1 MITIRAAATSLI
13 LAACLALTGAGRA
26 APPAPDPASVSTFPL
41 TQVRLLD
48 GPFKRSE
55 ALNLA
60 YVHAID
66 IDRLLAPFRIEAG
79 LKPKGELYPNWESTG
94 LQGHT
99 AGHYLTAL
107 AQAWAATGD
116 AEAKR
121 RLDTMIGELAECQLA
136 NGNGYVGAVPK
147 SRELWASVAAGTLK
161 VERFG
166 LNGAWVPWYNL
177 HKLFAG
183 LRDAYLIGGNAQ
195 ARDVL
200 VALTDWAGGLLATL
214 SDAQVQQMLG
224 AEHGGMNE
232 VIADVFALTGERRY
246 LDLAQRFSHR
256 ALLEPLARHE
266 DPLTGLHANT
276 QIPKVVGYGRIA
288 ELGGNPIGRDAAAF
302 FWDTVVHKRSVAF
315 GGNSVREHFNAAD
328 DFAPMLE
335 SREGPETCNTYNMLR
350 LTELLFRSKPAAE
363 YADYYERALYNHILS
378 TQHPEHGGF
387 VYFTPIRPRHYRVY
401 SQPSQCFWCCV
412 GTGMENQG
420 KHGHFVYAHRGDAEL
435 YVNLFVASELTWP
448 EHRLTLRQ
456 ETAFPDEPRT
466 RLALALAAP
475 QTFTLQIRHPGW
487 VAAGDFRIRING
499 RPWPSP
505 STPASYVAIAR
516 EWRDGDRVEVE
527 LPMRTRLERLPDGED
542 YAAIMHGP
550 ILLAARTGT
559 EQIDGLVAGAGR
571 MAHTST
577 GPYLPLD
584 AAPMLV
590 GDPAALA
597 DRVQPV
603 SGKPLTFRAPGIIR
617 PAAARD
623 LDLVPFFRVHDSRY
637 MIYWRMATPAAYDGV
652 VTALRD
658 EERARLRLD
667 ARTLDRVVPGEQQSE
682 IDHAVHSEAST
693 TGTTHGRP
701 FRDATGWFGY
711 GVKRGSAT
719 GPLQLL
725 VTYLGNERGRRFA
738 IRVDGTVIA
747 TVALDGRQPD
757 RFTDASYAIPAE
769 VVAADAD
776 GVLDVRFVAESGS
789 KAGGVYDVRLVR
801 PE

>member
-1 MITIRAAATSLI
+1 MTTTRAATTS
-13 LAACLALTGAGRA
+13 ALLVASLSITGAGRGGPPVA
-26 APPAPDPASVSTFPL
+26 DVPPASTFPL

-121 RLDTMIGELAECQLA
+121 RLDTMVGELAECQRA

-147 SRELWASVAAGTLK
+147 SRQLWESVAAGTLQ

-195 ARDVL
+195 AREVL
-200 VALTDWAGGLLATL
+200 VALTDWCAGLLGKL

-232 VIADVFALTGERRY
+232 VIADVYALTGERRY

-256 ALLEPLARHE
+256 ALLEPLTRHA

-288 ELGGNPIGRDAAAF
+288 ELGGEPAGRDAAAF

-499 RPWPSP
+499 RPWPATSA
-505 STPASYVAIAR
+505 PASYVAIAR
-516 EWRDGDRVEVE
+516 EWRDGDRIEVD
-527 LPMRTRLERLPDGED
+527 LPMRTRLERLPDGSD

-590 GDPAALA
+590 GDAATLA
-597 DRVQPV
+597 GRVQPV
-603 SGKPLTFRAPGIIR
+603 SGKPLTFRAPAIIR

-637 MIYWRMATPAAYDGV
+637 MIYWRVATPAAYDGV
-652 VTALRD
+652 VTELRD
-658 EERARLRLD
+658 AERTRLRLE

-682 IDHAVHSEAST
+682 IDHAVRSEAST

-711 GVKRGSAT
+711 GVKRGSAS

-738 IRVDGTVIA
+738 IRVDGTAVA

-769 VVAADAD
+769 VVAADVD

-789 KAGGVYDVRLVR
+789 KAGGVYDLRLVR